1 MTGIIEM
8 IKISARAKDAA
19 PSATL
24 GMAAK
29 ARQMRSSGINVIS
42 FAMGEP
48 DFDTPSFIKEAAIKS
63 LNDGQTKYTPSSG
76 IAELKIAIREKLLRD
91 NGLSYGENEI
101 TVTCG
106 AKQAIFNALQAIIDE
121 GDEVIVPAPYW
132 VSYTD
137 QVKLAG
143 GTPVIVSTT
152 AATSFKITPDMLSK
166 FIKAKTRAIILNS
179 PSNPTGSA
187 YTREELAALGDMLC
201 GKDIAIISDEIY
213 EKLVYDDFVHTSIA
227 AACPG
232 IKNQTI
238 VINGVSKAY
247 AMTGWRMGY
256 AAGPKEVISKMTI
269 LLEQQISGIPAFVQ
283 AGCARALAGPQD
295 EMISMRN
302 EFAARRNLMLKKMQ
316 AIERIDCHTPEG
328 AFYLLPNVEKY
339 LGKKADGKVIAT
351 STELAD
357 FLLDHGHIA
366 TVSGEP
372 FGAPGHLRF
381 SYATSRK
388 NIEEGMKRFEES
400 LRKLK

>member
-1 MTGIIEM
+1 M
-8 IKISARAKDAA
+8 IQISARAKDAA

-29 ARQMRSSGINVIS
+29 ARRIAAQGIDVIS

-91 NGLSYGENEI
+91 NGLSYEENEV

-106 AKQAIFNALQAIIDE
+106 AKQAIFNTLQAIIDE

-137 QVKLAG
+137 QVRLARG
-143 GTPVIVSTT
+143 VPVIVQTT
-152 AATSFKITPDMLSK
+152 NTTSFKLTPGLLSRSITK
-166 FIKAKTRAIILNS
+166 KTRAIILNS

-187 YTREELAALGDMLC
+187 YTRDELAALGDILC
-201 GKDIAIISDEIY
+201 GKNIAVISDEIY
-213 EKLVYDDFVHTSIA
+213 EKLVYDGFVHASIA
-227 AACPG
+227 SACPEL
-232 IKNQTI
+232 KDDTI

-269 LLEQQISGIPAFVQ
+269 LLEQQISGISAFVQ
-283 AGCARALAGPQD
+283 RGCARALTGPQD

-302 EFAARRNLMLKKMQ
+302 EFAARRDLMLKKMRS
-316 AIERIDCHTPEG
+316 IEGIDCHTPEG
-328 AFYLLPNVEKY
+328 AFYLLPNLENY

-351 STELAD
+351 ATELAD
-357 FLLDHGHIA
+357 FLLGHGHIA

-372 FGAPGHLRF
+372 FGAPGHIRF
-381 SYATSRK
+381 SYATSRE
-388 NIEEGMKRFEES
+388 NIEEGMRRFEES
-400 LRKLK
+400 LKKLK